1 MLAKVIGS
9 YPMEVISA
17 FGNELNLKPTDEEM
31 KWWCVFQMIMEWI
44 KKREDKE
51 DESSKKSLARKL
63 LTLHKKFPHVDQK
76 DSVVSTSTHVPSFPE
91 NQERVTFETLAKRLD
106 ILLVRHVECCMY
118 PTITNN

>member
-17 FGNELNLKPTDEEM
+17 YGNELNLKPPDEEM

-51 DESSKKSLARKL
+51 DESSKKSLAKKL
-63 LTLHKKFPHVDQK
+63 LTSHKKFPHIDQK
-76 DSVVSTSTHVPSFPE
+76 DSQESVVSTSTYVPNLPE
-91 NQERVTFETLAKRLD
+91 NGEHVTFETLAKRLD
-106 ILLVRHVECCMY
+106 IRLVRHVVLY
-118 PTITNN
+118 NIQL

>member
-1 MLAKVIGS
+1 MLARVIGS

-17 FGNELNLKPTDEEM
+17 FGNELNLKPADDEM
-31 KWWCVFQMIMEWI
+31 KWWCVFQMIMEWM

-63 LTLHKKFPHVDQK
+63 LSLHKKFPHVDQK
-76 DSVVSTSTHVPSFPE
+76 DSQESVVSTSTYVPNLPE

-106 ILLVRHVECCMY
+106 ILLVRHVECAC
-118 PTITNN
+118 TLQ

>member
-17 FGNELNLKPTDEEM
+17 FGNELNLKPPDEEI

-76 DSVVSTSTHVPSFPE
+76 DSVVSTSTHVPSLPE